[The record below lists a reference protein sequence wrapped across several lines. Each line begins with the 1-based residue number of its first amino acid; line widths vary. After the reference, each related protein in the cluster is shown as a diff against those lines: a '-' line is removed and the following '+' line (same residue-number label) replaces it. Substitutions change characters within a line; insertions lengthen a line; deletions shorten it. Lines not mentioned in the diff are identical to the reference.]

1 MAELAREEGALRR
14 PSAGDVGQRLRHAGE
29 TLAMRQVAGGPH
41 RGNVPPWPG
50 SEDLDF
56 HGTLAAIWIW
66 ARAAALAQTEAFAPQ
81 ISAAWTFVVDAWP
94 RFVPATL
101 DPAAGDEAPYDCALV
116 LRAALADRQGA
127 ARDDVRGLPESAAR
141 LLAAYLTDLE
151 DASGR
156 EFQDPGFLA
165 WNLIEYARAVGDR
178 GLLSTARRFV
188 DRAFGMKA
196 PPPFT
201 AEVALSEGMFDFSS
215 TTATRVLA
223 VLAGEGSTPL
233 MAAWLHERVAP
244 HVPSV
249 FVARP
254 LDENCWNACVAIAL
268 GRAYLAASDSVFL
281 RGHTALCSE
290 LESRSGTMTGTLG
303 RQPGYED
310 ETAAT
315 FYFGLALDAA
325 LRP

>member
-1 MAELAREEGALRR
+1 MAELAREDPQVRR
-14 PSAGDVGQRLRHAGE
+14 PNPAEVGQRLRHAGE

-41 RGNVPPWPG
+41 RGNVPAWPG
-50 SEDLDF
+50 NEDLDF

-66 ARAAALAQTEAFAPQ
+66 ARASALAQTDAFAGQ
-81 ISAAWTFVVDAWP
+81 LAAAWSFVVDAWP

-101 DPAAGDEAPYDCALV
+101 DPVAGDEAPYDCALV
-116 LRAALADRQGA
+116 LRAALADRAGA
-127 ARDDVRGLPESAAR
+127 ARQDVRGLPESAAR

-151 DASGR
+151 DVSGR

-165 WNLIEYARAVGDR
+165 WNVLEYGRASSDR

-196 PPPFT
+196 PTPFG
-201 AEVALSEGMFDFSS
+201 AEPALAEGMFDFSS
-215 TTATRVLA
+215 TTAMRVLA
-223 VLAGEGSTPL
+223 VLAAEGNTPL

-244 HVPSV
+244 HVPGG

-254 LDENCWNACVAIAL
+254 LDENCWNACVATAL

-281 RGHTALCSE
+281 RGHAALCGE
-290 LESRSGTMTGTLG
+290 LESRLGGMTGTLG
-303 RQPGYED
+303 RQPGHED

-315 FYFGLALDAA
+315 FYFALALDAA